1 MKNITKN
8 ISVVSLFL
16 FTTYVWACD
25 ACKLQQ
31 PEITR
36 NITHGTGPESD
47 WDWFIIGIV
56 ILITV
61 MAFVYSI
68 KYLISPGEKDESH
81 IKYFVLS
88 NKMKDHD

>member
-1 MKNITKN
+1 MKSITKN
-8 ISVVSLFL
+8 ISVFSLML

-36 NITHGTGPESD
+36 NITHGTGPESN
-47 WDWFIIGIV
+47 WDWFIIGVV

-61 MAFVYSI
+61 MTLGYSI
-68 KYLISPGEKDESH
+68 KYLISPGEKDENH